1 MKNQLFLLLILTIP
15 IFSSAQKKVGGFYKG
30 TLFNDS
36 TKMTQQ
42 YELALA
48 EYRGKVMGYS
58 YVTFV
63 VNDTFYYGIRK
74 IKAKIEGDSLIVED
88 DKMIANNFPESP
100 AKHVNRT
107 VVIPFH
113 GQDSLTSIDGRW
125 TTNKTKIYYSVPGS
139 VEASKST
146 DSAGS
151 ALFPHLKE
159 LGLMPNESNY
169 VATENKAE
177 EKKDIAESKTKT
189 KAVDN
194 SVVSETKKK
203 EKQDPNKTKTEEN
216 GVVTKAKEKEKENK
230 TKEQPAVVETKTD
243 VRKEPEAKNK
253 EAKATVE
260 STKEPSVLP
269 YNQRKEHQQQTVTVT
284 SDSLMLSFYDNG
296 VVDGDSISVYLND
309 QPVITTKLTSTATK
323 KSIYIGGMDE
333 VKILLIAENLGSI
346 PPNTG
351 LLLIKEGDKTY
362 QVNFTADMQ
371 TNASIILRRKRNQ

>member
-1 MKNQLFLLLILTIP
+1 MKNQVILALILMLS

-74 IKAKIEGDSLIVED
+74 IKAKIVGDSLVVED

-107 VVIPFH
+107 VVIPFN

-125 TTNKTKIYYSVPGS
+125 TTNKTKIYYAVPGS

-146 DSAGS
+146 DSSSS

-169 VATENKAE
+169 VATDTKAE
-177 EKKDIAESKTKT
+177 EKNNITETKIKTKPN
-189 KAVDN
+189 DN
-194 SVVSETKKK
+194 VVAETKR
-203 EKQDPNKTKTEEN
+203 
-216 GVVTKAKEKEKENK
+216 KEKEDKNKIKSEENTVVTQTKEKANKTK
-230 TKEQPAVVETKTD
+230 TKEQPVVETKTD
-243 VRKEPEAKNK
+243 VKKEEDRNK
-253 EAKATVE
+253 TETKAVAQKINT
-260 STKEPSVLP
+260 PSALP
-269 YNQRKEHQQQTVTVT
+269 YNQRKDHQQQAVTVS
-284 SDSLMLSFYDNG
+284 SDSLILSFYDNG
-296 VVDGDSISVYLND
+296 VVDGDSISVYMND
-309 QPVITTKLTSTATK
+309 QPVISTRLTSIATK
-323 KSIYIGGMDE
+323 KSIYIGGMEE
-333 VKILLIAENLGSI
+333 VKLLLVAENLGSI

-351 LLLIKEGDKTY
+351 LLIIREGDKTY

-371 TNASIILRRKRNQ
+371 TNASIILKRKRN

>member
-1 MKNQLFLLLILTIP
+1 MKNQLFLALILTISL
-15 IFSSAQKKVGGFYKG
+15 FSSAQKKVGGFYKG
-30 TLFNDS
+30 TLFNES

-113 GQDSLTSIDGRW
+113 GQDSLISINGRW
-125 TTNKTKIYYSVPGS
+125 TTNKTKVYYSVPGS
-139 VEASKST
+139 VEASKSS
-146 DSAGS
+146 DSSGS

-169 VATENKAE
+169 VATENKTE
-177 EKKDIAESKTKT
+177 EKKVIAESKTK
-189 KAVDN
+189 AEDN
-194 SVVSETKKK
+194 GIGSETKKK
-203 EKQDPNKTKTEEN
+203 EKQDRSKTKIEEN
-216 GVVTKAKEKEKENK
+216 GVVTKTKEKENK
-230 TKEQPAVVETKTD
+230 TKELASIVETKKESEAK
-243 VRKEPEAKNK
+243 RKETK
-253 EAKATVE
+253 TIVQ

-269 YNQRKEHQQQTVTVT
+269 YNQRKEHQQQTVTVS

-309 QPVITTKLTSTATK
+309 QPVITTKLTSIATK

-333 VKILLIAENLGSI
+333 VKLLLVAENLGSI

-351 LLLIKEGDKTY
+351 LLLIREGDKTY

-371 TNASIILRRKRNQ
+371 TNASIILKRRRNQ

>member
-1 MKNQLFLLLILTIP
+1 MKNQLFLVLILTIS

-125 TTNKTKIYYSVPGS
+125 TTNKTKVYYSVPGS

-146 DSAGS
+146 DSSNS

-169 VATENKAE
+169 VAIENKTE
-177 EKKDIAESKTKT
+177 EKKNVIESKTKT
-189 KAVDN
+189 KAEDN
-194 SVVSETKKK
+194 NVVSETKNK
-203 EKQDPNKTKTEEN
+203 EKQDRNKTKAEEN
-216 GVVTKAKEKEKENK
+216 RVVAKTKEKENK
-230 TKEQPAVVETKTD
+230 TKEQPAIVGTKTD

-253 EAKATVE
+253 ETKTIVQ
-260 STKEPSVLP
+260 STKEASVLP
-269 YNQRKEHQQQTVTVT
+269 YNQRKEHQQQSVTVT

-309 QPVITTKLTSTATK
+309 QPVITTKLTSIATK
-323 KSIYIGGMDE
+323 KSIYIGGMEE
-333 VKILLIAENLGSI
+333 VKLLLVAENLGSI

-351 LLLIKEGDKTY
+351 LLLIREGDKTY

>member
-1 MKNQLFLLLILTIP
+1 MKNQLILVLILMLSL
-15 IFSSAQKKVGGFYKG
+15 FSSAQKKVGGFYKG

-48 EYRGKVMGYS
+48 EYRGKVIGYS

-74 IKAKIEGDSLIVED
+74 INAKIVGDSLIVED
-88 DKMIANNFPESP
+88 GKMIANNFPESP

-125 TTNKTKIYYSVPGS
+125 TTNKTKVYYSVPGS

-146 DSAGS
+146 DSSGS

-169 VATENKAE
+169 VATETNTEENKKVE
-177 EKKDIAESKTKT
+177 EVKTKT
-189 KAVDN
+189 KADN
-194 SVVSETKKK
+194 KDVVSETKKK
-203 EKQDPNKTKTEEN
+203 EKQDRDKTKTEES
-216 GVVTKAKEKEKENK
+216 VVITKTKEKENK
-230 TKEQPAVVETKTD
+230 TKEPPTVVETNPD
-243 VRKEPEAKNK
+243 VRKETNSDKTKTKPV
-253 EAKATVE
+253 VE
-260 STKEPSVLP
+260 KTNTPLVLP
-269 YNQRKEHQQQTVTVT
+269 YNERKEHLQQTVAIA
-284 SDSLMLSFYDNG
+284 SDSLLLSFYDNG

-309 QPVITTKLTSTATK
+309 QPVITTRLTSIATK

-333 VKILLIAENLGSI
+333 VKLLLVAENLGSI

-351 LLLIKEGDKTY
+351 LLIIREGDKTY